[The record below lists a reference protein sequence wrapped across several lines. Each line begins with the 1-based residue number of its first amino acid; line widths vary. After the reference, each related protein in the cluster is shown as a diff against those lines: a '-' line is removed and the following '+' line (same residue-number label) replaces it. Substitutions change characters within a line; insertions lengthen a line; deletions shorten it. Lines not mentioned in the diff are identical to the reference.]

1 MRGRLCRLGS
11 FQEMRSQ
18 ARWNYFWEIKVCI
31 SSILLYFAPNSC
43 SQSPIYSQNVSEV
56 GSSWKHYK
64 VENIPI
70 FAIAPGINC
79 PTFSSRGKKW
89 KKWVILCWSL
99 GCAWFMSWI
108 PGIES
113 LRLRMTGLL
122 CPAWTD
128 MQSSCDAKAATPKLF
143 AWSRICCD
151 ITG

>member
-1 MRGRLCRLGS
+1 MRGRLCRLGT

-79 PTFSSRGKKW
+79 PTFSSRGKNGKNEW
-89 KKWVILCWSL
+89 FYAGAL
-99 GCAWFMSWI
+99 GVHDSWAEFLVYSPSGWEWLDRSAQPELTCKAVAMPKQQHQSFL
-108 PGIES
+108 PGVGFVV
-113 LRLRMTGLL
+113 T
-122 CPAWTD
+122 
-128 MQSSCDAKAATPKLF
+128 
-143 AWSRICCD
+143 
-151 ITG
+151 

>member
-70 FAIAPGINC
+70 FAIASGINC

-89 KKWVILCWSL
+89 KKLVILCWSL

-108 PGIES
+108 SWYRVPQVENDWIALPS
-113 LRLRMTGLL
+113 LNWHAKQLR
-122 CPAWTD
+122 C
-128 MQSSCDAKAATPKLF
+128 QSSNAKAFCLE
-143 AWSRICCD
+143 
-151 ITG
+151 